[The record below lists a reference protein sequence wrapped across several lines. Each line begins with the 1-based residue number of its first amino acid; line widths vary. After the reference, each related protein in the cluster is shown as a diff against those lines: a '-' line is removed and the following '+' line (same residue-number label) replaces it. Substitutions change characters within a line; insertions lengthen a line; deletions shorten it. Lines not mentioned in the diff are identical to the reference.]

1 MLKIEFEEMLKK
13 VHKYDSE
20 ILSDYL
26 YQSYDGIF
34 IVDKNGKLIIA
45 NNAVIE
51 MIGMSYN
58 ELIGNKIGDIIDSGA
73 YVGSPSLEAM
83 KAKNAYTGLVKTRS
97 GVEIMSTSKPVYDES
112 GELQYVITNCR
123 PLSTIKLF
131 LEKYGKKQEKLLDS
145 SLDKE
150 PPKTKYIYSSRA
162 MKEILKKSIYAAKTE
177 CAVML
182 LGQTGTG
189 KGVMAKFIH
198 DNSPRVN
205 KRFIEINCAA
215 LPENLL
221 ESELFGY
228 EKGAFTGASNEG
240 KKGLLEIADG
250 GTVFLD
256 EIGEMAIRLQAK
268 LLKVL
273 DSGYLLRVGGT
284 IYRKINVRIL
294 SATNRNLKQMM
305 KGGLFRE
312 DLFYRLNVITINMP
326 PLKDRLGE
334 MADIAD
340 SLLQKSNKKYS
351 VQKEITKEALN
362 LMSAYS
368 WPGNI
373 RQLDNFIQRAVVL
386 SMENMVIHEDLVADL
401 LEEEMHTSSEEE
413 LISDKQETTENVS
426 ETLKSHMEKEE
437 IRFIKKSIRE
447 AGGSVSRAAEKLGVH
462 RTTLYKKLESDNC
475 L

>member
-1 MLKIEFEEMLKK
+1 MLKIEFEEILKK
-13 VHKYDSE
+13 NQKYDPD

-26 YQSYDGIF
+26 YHSYDGVF

-45 NNAVIE
+45 NDAVIE
-51 MIGMSYN
+51 MIGVSYN

-83 KAKNAYTGLVKTRS
+83 RVHKVYTGMVKTRS
-97 GVEIMSTSKPVYDES
+97 GVEIMSTSRPIYNES

-123 PLSTIKLF
+123 PLSVIKSF
-131 LEKYGKKQEKLLDS
+131 LDKYGKKEGKLLDET
-145 SLDKE
+145 LDRE
-150 PPKTKYIYSSRA
+150 LPKTKYVYSSNA
-162 MKEILKKSIYAAKTE
+162 MQEILKKSAYAAKTE
-177 CAVML
+177 CAIML

-189 KGVMAKFIH
+189 KGVMARFIH
-198 DNSPRVN
+198 ENSPRAN
-205 KRFIEINCAA
+205 KKFIEINCAA

-284 IYRKINVRIL
+284 IYRKINVRLL
-294 SATNRNLKQMM
+294 SATNRNLRQMM
-305 KGGLFRE
+305 KDGTFRE

-326 PLKDRLGE
+326 PLKDRMDELV
-334 MADIAD
+334 DIAG
-340 SLLQKSNKKYS
+340 SLLQKYNEIYS
-351 VQKEITKEALN
+351 VRKEMTKEALAM
-362 LMSAYS
+362 MSTYS

-386 SMENMVIHEDLVADL
+386 SMENMVIHEDLIADL
-401 LEEEMHTSSEEE
+401 LAEEIHTSSEEFSE
-413 LISDKQETTENVS
+413 REEGEPQEEES
-426 ETLKSHMEKEE
+426 LKSHMEKEE

-447 AGGSVSRAAEKLGVH
+447 AGGSVSKAAEKLGVH
-462 RTTLYKKLESDNC
+462 RTTLYKKLESSNC